1 MIVRVLSYEGQRFS
15 VQGSV
20 TKGGQFYLSDQP
32 VSIYTALGLAGGVSD
47 KGDNTYIQLIRNGRT
62 YNLNTIELEKA
73 GYSLH
78 KLLVQPNDTIYVSTR
93 ENQKIYVMGESG
105 KTKPY
110 QCAIKV

>member
-62 YNLNTIELEKA
+62 YNLNTIELERVIHFINFWFNLMTLFMSVHA
-73 GYSLH
+73 
-78 KLLVQPNDTIYVSTR
+78 
-93 ENQKIYVMGESG
+93 KIKNLCDG
-105 KTKPY
+105 
-110 QCAIKV
+110 